1 MEDKVYSILKKLEY
15 LEEKM
20 NDLNVNIEDVEEKNQ
35 ENNKEIDDKINS
47 LYGKFIVFQ
56 KTTERNFL
64 ICEKEVP
71 NQKESRSKL
80 NRCLKTY
87 LGPSFEK
94 FNLTWIH
101 KLLS

>member
-1 MEDKVYSILKKLEY
+1 
-15 LEEKM
+15 M

-35 ENNKEIDDKINS
+35 DNNKEIDDKINS

-80 NRCLKTY
+80 NRCFLGFSKEEESRFFISNKTIY
-87 LGPSFEK
+87 LF
-94 FNLTWIH
+94 I
-101 KLLS
+101 